1 MGKESDDSGDRARH
15 THKGVESSCAP
26 FLEDVKNPRDKL
38 IILER
43 AISSAR
49 NGIVITD
56 PNHLDNPITYV
67 NPCFL
72 EMTGYTRNEVIGHNC
87 RFLQGDDRDQEGLHQ
102 LRAAIKNGEAVTV
115 VLRNYRKDHTL
126 FWNEL
131 TISPVHDESGAL
143 INFIG
148 IQNDITHRKEAEKA
162 ISEFYSKISH
172 ELRTP
177 LSSIRTALSLLEE
190 GSGGPLTNDSIKLVE
205 IAERNASR
213 LLRLVNDI
221 LDFRKI
227 EAGKMQLRLEET
239 APLELI
245 EQVIGELEATAAERE
260 ITFEVNV
267 NCDDKMQID
276 RDRLA
281 QVLSNL
287 TANAIKFSP
296 RNGKVKIQTVKNRD
310 GFVCFRVI
318 DRGPGIAKE
327 DFGKLFQKFQQIDSS
342 DKRVPGGTG
351 LGLSISKSLVE
362 IHGGEIGVDSKVGRG
377 STFWF
382 EIPIDNRVLLQTP
395 ESSSEEGD
403 GLSDLRT

>member
-1 MGKESDDSGDRARH
+1 MKDEVRKVKALGR
-15 THKGVESSCAP
+15 TKGSESSCAP
-26 FLEDVKNPRDKL
+26 ILEDVKNYRDKL
-38 IILER
+38 VILEL

-56 PNHLDNPITYV
+56 PNQFDNPIIYV
-67 NPCFL
+67 NPSFL
-72 EMTGYTRNEVIGHNC
+72 KMTGFTREEVIGRNC
-87 RFLQGDDRDQEGLHQ
+87 RFLQGDERNQDE
-102 LRAAIKNGEAVTV
+102 LRKLRTAIENGESITV
-115 VLRNYRKDHTL
+115 VLKNFRKDHSL

-131 TISPVHDESGAL
+131 TISPVHDETGKL

-148 IQNDITHRKEAEKA
+148 VQNDISERKEAEKE

-177 LSSIRTALSLLEE
+177 LSSIRAALSLLEE
-190 GSGGPLTNDSIKLVE
+190 ETGGPLTTDSLKIVE
-205 IAERNASR
+205 IAGRNTSR

-227 EAGKMQLRLEET
+227 EAGKMQLRLEPT
-239 APLELI
+239 LPHDLI
-245 EQVIGELEATAAERE
+245 EQVFGELEATAAERS
-260 ITFEVNV
+260 IRFEVNV
-267 NCDDKMQID
+267 TCDEAMNVD

-296 RNGKVKIQTVKNRD
+296 SNGKVRIQTIKNRE

-318 DRGPGIAKE
+318 DRGPGIAKK
-327 DFGKLFQKFQQIDSS
+327 DLGKLFQKFQQIDSS
-342 DKRVPGGTG
+342 DKRLPGGTG

-362 IHGGEIGVDSKVGRG
+362 MHGGQIGVDSKVGRG

-382 EIPIDNRVLLQTP
+382 QIPLVGADINTDKY
-395 ESSSEEGD
+395 
-403 GLSDLRT
+403 

>member
-1 MGKESDDSGDRARH
+1 MKEESGNSGNRARGKP
-15 THKGVESSCAP
+15 KGSESSCAP
-26 FLEDVKNPRDKL
+26 FLEDVKNSRDKMM
-38 IILER
+38 ILER

-56 PNHLDNPITYV
+56 PNQFDNPIIYV
-67 NPCFL
+67 NPGFL
-72 EMTGYTRNEVIGHNC
+72 DMTGYTREEVIGHNC
-87 RFLQGDDRDQEGLHQ
+87 RFLQGDDRDQDGLHQ
-102 LRAAIKNGEAVTV
+102 LRAAIKNEESVTV
-115 VLRNYRKDHTL
+115 VLRNYKKNQTL

-131 TISPVHDESGAL
+131 TISPVHDESGEL
-143 INFIG
+143 LNFIG
-148 IQNDITHRKEAEKA
+148 VQNDITDRKEAEKA

-190 GSGGPLTNDSIKLVE
+190 GTGGPLTTDSVKLVE
-205 IAERNASR
+205 IAGRNTSR

-227 EAGKMQLRLEET
+227 EAGKMKLRLEET
-239 APLELI
+239 APLDLI
-245 EQVIGELEATAAERE
+245 EQVLGELEATAAERH
-260 ITFEVNV
+260 ITFEVNL
-267 NCDDKMQID
+267 NCDDTMKVD

-296 RNGKVKIQTVKNRD
+296 VNGKVRIQTVKNRE
-310 GFVCFRVI
+310 GFICFRVI
-318 DRGPGIAKE
+318 DRGPGIAKK

-342 DKRVPGGTG
+342 DKRLPGGTG

-382 EIPIDNRVLLQTP
+382 EIPIDFQGDF
-395 ESSSEEGD
+395 SSTSG
-403 GLSDLRT
+403 SKP

>member
-1 MGKESDDSGDRARH
+1 MKNESGNDANQKRDKP
-15 THKGVESSCAP
+15 KGSESSCAP
-26 FLEDVKNPRDKL
+26 FLEYVKNPRDKV

-56 PNHLDNPITYV
+56 PNHFDNPITYV
-67 NPCFL
+67 NPSFL
-72 EMTGYTRNEVIGHNC
+72 EMTGYTREEVIGHNC
-87 RFLQGDDRDQEGLHQ
+87 RFLQGDLRDQEALDQ
-102 LRAAIKNGEAVTV
+102 LRAAIRKGESVTV

-131 TISPVHDESGAL
+131 TISPVHDESGKL

-148 IQNDITHRKEAEKA
+148 VQNDITDRKEAERA
-162 ISEFYSKISH
+162 VSEFYSKISH

-190 GSGGPLTNDSIKLVE
+190 GSAGSLTKDSLKLVE
-205 IAERNASR
+205 IAGRNTSR

-221 LDFRKI
+221 LDFKKI

-239 APLELI
+239 APLDLI
-245 EQVIGELEATAAERE
+245 NQVLGELEATAAERK
-260 ITFEVNV
+260 ITFEINV
-267 NCDDKMQID
+267 NCDDTIMVD

-296 RNGKVKIQTVKNRD
+296 LNGKVKIQTVKNRD
-310 GFVCFRVI
+310 GFICFRVI
-318 DRGPGIAKE
+318 DRGPGIAKT
-327 DFGKLFQKFQQIDSS
+327 DLGKLFQKFQQIDSS
-342 DKRVPGGTG
+342 DKRLPGGTG
-351 LGLSISKSLVE
+351 LGLSISKSLIE
-362 IHGGEIGVDSKVGRG
+362 IHGGAIGVDSKVGRG

-382 EIPIDNRVLLQTP
+382 EIPINHGDSL
-395 ESSSEEGD
+395 ES
-403 GLSDLRT
+403 

>member
-1 MGKESDDSGDRARH
+1 MKDEIRKGKARGR
-15 THKGVESSCAP
+15 TKGSESSCAP
-26 FLEDVKNPRDKL
+26 ILEDVKNYRDKL
-38 IILER
+38 VILEL

-56 PNHLDNPITYV
+56 PNQFDNPIIYV
-67 NPCFL
+67 NPSFL
-72 EMTGYTRNEVIGHNC
+72 KMTGFTREEVIGHNC
-87 RFLQGDDRDQEGLHQ
+87 RFLQGDERNQDE
-102 LRAAIKNGEAVTV
+102 LRKLRTAIENGESITV
-115 VLRNYRKDHTL
+115 VLKNFRKDHTL

-131 TISPVHDESGAL
+131 TISPVHDETGKL

-148 IQNDITHRKEAEKA
+148 VQNDISERKEAEKE

-177 LSSIRTALSLLEE
+177 LSSIRAALSLLEE
-190 GSGGPLTNDSIKLVE
+190 ETGGPLTTDSLKIVE
-205 IAERNASR
+205 IAGRNTSR

-227 EAGKMQLRLEET
+227 EAGKMQLRLEPT
-239 APLELI
+239 LPHDLI
-245 EQVIGELEATAAERE
+245 EQVLGELEATAAERS
-260 ITFEVNV
+260 IRFEVNV
-267 NCDDKMQID
+267 TCDEAMNVD

-296 RNGKVKIQTVKNRD
+296 SNGKVRIQTIKNRE
-310 GFVCFRVI
+310 GFACFRVI
-318 DRGPGIAKE
+318 DRGPGIAKK
-327 DFGKLFQKFQQIDSS
+327 DLGKLFQKFQQIDSS
-342 DKRVPGGTG
+342 DKRLPGGTG

-362 IHGGEIGVDSKVGRG
+362 MHGGQIGVDSKVGRG

-382 EIPIDNRVLLQTP
+382 EIPL
-395 ESSSEEGD
+395 D
-403 GLSDLRT
+403 GADINTAKS

>member
-1 MGKESDDSGDRARH
+1 MSEEKRRGRLRSRTKGSES
-15 THKGVESSCAP
+15 TCAP
-26 FLEDVKNPRDKL
+26 ILEDVKNSRDKMM
-38 IILER
+38 ILER
-43 AISSAR
+43 AISCAS

-56 PNHLDNPITYV
+56 PHQVDNPIIYV
-67 NPCFL
+67 NPSFL
-72 EMTGYTRNEVIGHNC
+72 DMSGYTREEVIGHNC
-87 RFLQGDDRDQEGLHQ
+87 RFLQGDDRDQEGLQQ
-102 LRAAIKNGEAVTV
+102 LREAIQKQESITV
-115 VLRNYRKDHTL
+115 VLRNYRKNHTL

-131 TISPVHDESGAL
+131 TVSPVHDESGGL

-148 IQNDITHRKEAEKA
+148 VQNDITDRKEAEKA

-177 LSSIRTALSLLEE
+177 LSSVRTALALLAE
-190 GSGGPLTNDSIKLVE
+190 GTGGPLTADSSKLVE
-205 IAERNASR
+205 MAGRNTSR
-213 LLRLVNDI
+213 LLKLVNDI

-227 EAGKMQLRLEET
+227 EAGKMELRLERT
-239 APLELI
+239 LPQDLI
-245 EQVIGELEATAAERE
+245 EQVLGELEATAAERN
-260 ITFEVNV
+260 INFEVNI
-267 NCDDKMQID
+267 NCDDVMNVD

-296 RNGKVKIQTVKNRD
+296 NNSKIRIQTVKNRD
-310 GFVCFRVI
+310 GFICFRVI
-318 DRGPGIAKE
+318 DRGPGIAQK

-362 IHGGEIGVDSKVGRG
+362 IHGGQIGVDSKVGRG

-382 EIPIDNRVLLQTP
+382 EIPIETSTVTVNT
-395 ESSSEEGD
+395 SEC
-403 GLSDLRT
+403 